1 MDLHAQIMNIPQT
14 QGLAMANATEGQQL
28 AYKLGHRD
36 ARHAAAELAAAYE
49 AEIEALRKAAKRYHW
64 MRDNPLW
71 SVGYREK
78 RGKREWRMRQEG
90 EYWGEWWPTH
100 EQAVDHAMALDKAV
114 AAARAARAAVGA
126 A

>member
-1 MDLHAQIMNIPQT
+1 MKLHSDESIERSVLTLREMTQERNGRGISAVMMLEEQIIALT
-14 QGLAMANATEGQQL
+14 
-28 AYKLGHRD
+28 
-36 ARHAAAELAAAYE
+36 YE
-49 AEIEALRKAAKRYHW
+49 AARYRW
-64 MRDNPLW
+64 LRDNPLW

-114 AAARAARAAVGA
+114 AAARPAVGA